1 MTSFGVFVF
10 VKCISRINVCALS
23 AKEWKAMASV
33 VLQVVRVLFLVLT
46 LTQCFLLASYP
57 ARYSNDPVWY
67 AAAFFYTPSIILWLI
82 LVFGNAANVRLPFC
96 VWALYVVVGLIPNI
110 GIVFGVAGNGLIFN
124 NSHNATCAA
133 PNATNA
139 SSGAGIL
146 FGVTGNGTIFNR
158 TSPNATRAAPNGTI
172 ASSEAGILFGVTGNG
187 TIFNKTSPNAT
198 RAAPNG
204 TIASSEAGDGLENK
218 RLDPIVLKA
227 ALCLTPLLL
236 VLLLNTASDADD
248 CRDALSKLCVQ
259 LAVDLLD
266 AVEMIDIGLEDH
278 EQKFCISYEFGIA
291 MITVACISL
300 FLSPWSMLEIDLD
313 EKKTKKRTAMARN
326 IVETFCVNIV
336 FLGIRL
342 AIVILYRKD
351 ETIFIAKNILAI
363 VLSSLEIRDIR
374 KSNEDKYV

>member
-1 MTSFGVFVF
+1 MHLANKRLYFVSERVESNNF
-10 VKCISRINVCALS
+10 RRFAG
-23 AKEWKAMASV
+23 
-33 VLQVVRVLFLVLT
+33 VRVLFLVLT

-82 LVFGNAANVRLPFC
+82 LVFGNAANVRLSFC

-133 PNATNA
+133 PNGTNA
-139 SSGAGIL
+139 SSG
-146 FGVTGNGTIFNR
+146 
-158 TSPNATRAAPNGTI
+158 
-172 ASSEAGILFGVTGNG
+172 AGILFGVTGNG

-248 CRDALSKLCVQ
+248 FRDALSKLCVQ

-278 EQKFCISYEFGIA
+278 EQKFCISDEFGIA

-374 KSNEDKYV
+374 KSKEDKYV

>member
-1 MTSFGVFVF
+1 
-10 VKCISRINVCALS
+10 
-23 AKEWKAMASV
+23 MASV
-33 VLQVVRVLFLVLT
+33 VLQGVRVLFLVLT

-67 AAAFFYTPSIILWLI
+67 TAAFFYTPSIILWLI
-82 LVFGNAANVRLPFC
+82 LVFGNAANVRLSFC

-133 PNATNA
+133 PNGTN
-139 SSGAGIL
+139 
-146 FGVTGNGTIFNR
+146 
-158 TSPNATRAAPNGTI
+158 

-204 TIASSEAGDGLENK
+204 TIASSEAGDSLENK

-248 CRDALSKLCVQ
+248 YRDALSKLCVQ

-374 KSNEDKYV
+374 KSKEDKYV

>member
-1 MTSFGVFVF
+1 MQSA
-10 VKCISRINVCALS
+10 VCS
-23 AKEWKAMASV
+23 
-33 VLQVVRVLFLVLT
+33 LQ
-46 LTQCFLLASYP
+46 CH
-57 ARYSNDPVWY
+57 
-67 AAAFFYTPSIILWLI
+67 TP
-82 LVFGNAANVRLPFC
+82 
-96 VWALYVVVGLIPNI
+96 VVGLIPNT
-110 GIVFGVAGNGLIFN
+110 GVVLWVAGNGLIFN

-133 PNATNA
+133 PNGTNA
-139 SSGAGIL
+139 SSG
-146 FGVTGNGTIFNR
+146 
-158 TSPNATRAAPNGTI
+158 
-172 ASSEAGILFGVTGNG
+172 AGILFGVTGNG

-204 TIASSEAGDGLENK
+204 TNASSEAGDGLENK

-236 VLLLNTASDADD
+236 VLLLNTANVADD
-248 CRDALSKLCVQ
+248 YRDALSKLCVQ

-266 AVEMIDIGLEDH
+266 AAEMIDIGLEDH
-278 EQKFCISYEFGIA
+278 EQKFCISDEFGIA

-336 FLGIRL
+336 CLGIRL

-351 ETIFIAKNILAI
+351 ETIFIAKKI
-363 VLSSLEIRDIR
+363 EGRQ
-374 KSNEDKYV
+374 YV

>member
-1 MTSFGVFVF
+1 
-10 VKCISRINVCALS
+10 
-23 AKEWKAMASV
+23 MASV
-33 VLQVVRVLFLVLT
+33 VLQGVRVLFLVLT
-46 LTQCFLLASYP
+46 LIQCFLLASYP

-67 AAAFFYTPSIILWLI
+67 AAGFFYTPSIILWLI
-82 LVFGNAANVRLPFC
+82 LVFGNAANVRLSFC

-133 PNATNA
+133 PNGTNA

-146 FGVTGNGTIFNR
+146 FGVTGNGTIFNK
-158 TSPNATRAAPNGTI
+158 TSPNATRAAPNGPI

-248 CRDALSKLCVQ
+248 YRDALSKLCVQ

-374 KSNEDKYV
+374 KSKEDKYV

>member
-1 MTSFGVFVF
+1 
-10 VKCISRINVCALS
+10 
-23 AKEWKAMASV
+23 MASV
-33 VLQVVRVLFLVLT
+33 VLQGVRVLFLVLT

-67 AAAFFYTPSIILWLI
+67 TAAFFYTPSIILWLI
-82 LVFGNAANVRLPFC
+82 LVFGDAANVRLSFC
-96 VWALYVVVGLIPNI
+96 VWALYVVFGLIPNI

-133 PNATNA
+133 PNGTNA
-139 SSGAGIL
+139 SSG
-146 FGVTGNGTIFNR
+146 
-158 TSPNATRAAPNGTI
+158 
-172 ASSEAGILFGVTGNG
+172 AGILFGVTGNG

-198 RAAPNG
+198 RAVPNG

-248 CRDALSKLCVQ
+248 YRDALSKLCVQ

-278 EQKFCISYEFGIA
+278 EQKFCISDEFGIA

-363 VLSSLEIRDIR
+363 GLSSLEIRDLR
-374 KSNEDKYV
+374 KSKEDKYV

>member
-10 VKCISRINVCALS
+10 VKCISRINVCASS
-23 AKEWKAMASV
+23 AKESKVMASV
-33 VLQVVRVLFLVLT
+33 VLHGVRVLFLVLT
-46 LTQCFLLASYP
+46 LAQCFLLASYP

-82 LVFGNAANVRLPFC
+82 LVFGDAANVRLSFC

-133 PNATNA
+133 PNGTNA

-146 FGVTGNGTIFNR
+146 FGVTGNGTIFNK
-158 TSPNATRAAPNGTI
+158 TANATRAASNGT
-172 ASSEAGILFGVTGNG
+172 N
-187 TIFNKTSPNAT
+187 
-198 RAAPNG
+198 
-204 TIASSEAGDGLENK
+204 ASSEAGDGLENK

-248 CRDALSKLCVQ
+248 YRDALSKLCVQ

-278 EQKFCISYEFGIA
+278 EQKFCISDEFGIA

-300 FLSPWSMLEIDLD
+300 FLSPWSMLAINLD

-374 KSNEDKYV
+374 KSKEDKYV

>member
-10 VKCISRINVCALS
+10 VKCISRINVCASS
-23 AKEWKAMASV
+23 AKESKVMASV
-33 VLQVVRVLFLVLT
+33 VLHGVRVLFLVLT

-57 ARYSNDPVWY
+57 ARYSNDPFWY

-82 LVFGNAANVRLPFC
+82 LVFGDAANVRLSFC

-124 NSHNATCAA
+124 NSNGAKSAA
-133 PNATNA
+133 PNGTNASSETGIVFGITGNGTIFNKTSPNATRAAPKGTNA

-146 FGVTGNGTIFNR
+146 FGVTGNGTIFNK
-158 TSPNATRAAPNGTI
+158 TANAKRAASNGT
-172 ASSEAGILFGVTGNG
+172 N
-187 TIFNKTSPNAT
+187 
-198 RAAPNG
+198 
-204 TIASSEAGDGLENK
+204 ASSEAGDGLENK

-248 CRDALSKLCVQ
+248 YRDALSKLCVQ

-278 EQKFCISYEFGIA
+278 EQKFCISDEFGIA

-300 FLSPWSMLEIDLD
+300 FLSPWSMLEINLD

-374 KSNEDKYV
+374 KSKEDKYV

>member
-1 MTSFGVFVF
+1 
-10 VKCISRINVCALS
+10 
-23 AKEWKAMASV
+23 MASV

-82 LVFGNAANVRLPFC
+82 LVFGNAANVRLSFC

-172 ASSEAGILFGVTGNG
+172 ASSEAG
-187 TIFNKTSPNAT
+187 
-198 RAAPNG
+198 
-204 TIASSEAGDGLENK
+204 DGLENK
-218 RLDPIVLKA
+218 RLDPIFLKA

-278 EQKFCISYEFGIA
+278 EQKFCISNEFGIA

-336 FLGIRL
+336 FLGISL

-374 KSNEDKYV
+374 KSKEDKYV

>member
-1 MTSFGVFVF
+1 
-10 VKCISRINVCALS
+10 
-23 AKEWKAMASV
+23 MASV
-33 VLQVVRVLFLVLT
+33 VLHGVRVLFLVLT

-67 AAAFFYTPSIILWLI
+67 TAAFFYTPSIILWLI
-82 LVFGNAANVRLPFC
+82 LVFGKAANVRLSFC

-133 PNATNA
+133 PNGTNA
-139 SSGAGIL
+139 SSG
-146 FGVTGNGTIFNR
+146 
-158 TSPNATRAAPNGTI
+158 
-172 ASSEAGILFGVTGNG
+172 AGILFGVTGNG

-248 CRDALSKLCVQ
+248 YRDALSKLCVQ

-278 EQKFCISYEFGIA
+278 EQKFCISNEFGIA

-374 KSNEDKYV
+374 KSKEDKYV

>member
-1 MTSFGVFVF
+1 MLRQR
-10 VKCISRINVCALS
+10 KSRKKWLPS
-23 AKEWKAMASV
+23 
-33 VLQVVRVLFLVLT
+33 LQGVRVLFLVHT

-82 LVFGNAANVRLPFC
+82 LVFGNAANVRLSFC
-96 VWALYVVVGLIPNI
+96 VWALYIVVGLIPNI

-133 PNATNA
+133 PNGTNA
-139 SSGAGIL
+139 SSG
-146 FGVTGNGTIFNR
+146 
-158 TSPNATRAAPNGTI
+158 
-172 ASSEAGILFGVTGNG
+172 AGILFGVTGNG

-248 CRDALSKLCVQ
+248 YRDALSKLCVQ

-278 EQKFCISYEFGIA
+278 EQKFCISDEFGIA

-374 KSNEDKYV
+374 KSKEDKYV

>member
-82 LVFGNAANVRLPFC
+82 LVFGNAANVRLSFC

-146 FGVTGNGTIFNR
+146 FGVTGNGTIFNK

-278 EQKFCISYEFGIA
+278 EQKFCISNEFGIA

-374 KSNEDKYV
+374 KSKEDKYV

>member
-1 MTSFGVFVF
+1 MHLANKRLCFVSERVERNGF
-10 VKCISRINVCALS
+10 RRCRG
-23 AKEWKAMASV
+23 
-33 VLQVVRVLFLVLT
+33 VRVLFLVLT

-82 LVFGNAANVRLPFC
+82 LVFGNAANVRLSFC
-96 VWALYVVVGLIPNI
+96 VWALYIVVGLIPNI

-133 PNATNA
+133 PNGTNA
-139 SSGAGIL
+139 SSG
-146 FGVTGNGTIFNR
+146 
-158 TSPNATRAAPNGTI
+158 
-172 ASSEAGILFGVTGNG
+172 AGILFGVTGNG

-248 CRDALSKLCVQ
+248 YRDALSKLCVQ

-278 EQKFCISYEFGIA
+278 EQKFCISDEFGIA

-374 KSNEDKYV
+374 KSKEDKYV

>member
-10 VKCISRINVCALS
+10 VKCMSRINVCALS
-23 AKEWKAMASV
+23 AKESKAIASV
-33 VLQVVRVLFLVLT
+33 VLQGVRVLFLVLT

-82 LVFGNAANVRLPFC
+82 LVFGNAANVRLSFC

-124 NSHNATCAA
+124 NSHNATFAA
-133 PNATNA
+133 PNGTNA
-139 SSGAGIL
+139 SSG
-146 FGVTGNGTIFNR
+146 
-158 TSPNATRAAPNGTI
+158 
-172 ASSEAGILFGVTGNG
+172 AGILFGVTGNG

-248 CRDALSKLCVQ
+248 YRDALSKLCVQ

-374 KSNEDKYV
+374 KSKEDKYV

>member
-1 MTSFGVFVF
+1 
-10 VKCISRINVCALS
+10 
-23 AKEWKAMASV
+23 MASV

-133 PNATNA
+133 PNGTNA
-139 SSGAGIL
+139 SSGAGIV
-146 FGVTGNGTIFNR
+146 FGVTGNGTIFNK

-204 TIASSEAGDGLENK
+204 TIASSEAGDGLESK

-278 EQKFCISYEFGIA
+278 EQKFCISNEFGIA

>member
-1 MTSFGVFVF
+1 
-10 VKCISRINVCALS
+10 
-23 AKEWKAMASV
+23 MASV
-33 VLQVVRVLFLVLT
+33 VLQGVRVLFLVLT

-82 LVFGNAANVRLPFC
+82 LVFRNAANVRLSFC

-133 PNATNA
+133 PNGTNA
-139 SSGAGIL
+139 SSG
-146 FGVTGNGTIFNR
+146 
-158 TSPNATRAAPNGTI
+158 
-172 ASSEAGILFGVTGNG
+172 AGILFGVTGNG

-204 TIASSEAGDGLENK
+204 TIASSEAGDGLESK

-248 CRDALSKLCVQ
+248 YRDALCKLCVQ

-278 EQKFCISYEFGIA
+278 EQKFCISNEFGIA

-351 ETIFIAKNILAI
+351 ETIFIAKNILSI

-374 KSNEDKYV
+374 KSKEDKYV

>member
-1 MTSFGVFVF
+1 
-10 VKCISRINVCALS
+10 
-23 AKEWKAMASV
+23 MASV
-33 VLQVVRVLFLVLT
+33 VLHGVRVLFLVLT

-67 AAAFFYTPSIILWLI
+67 TAAFFYTPSIILWLI
-82 LVFGNAANVRLPFC
+82 LVFGKAANVRLSFC

-133 PNATNA
+133 PNGSNA
-139 SSGAGIL
+139 SSGAG
-146 FGVTGNGTIFNR
+146 F
-158 TSPNATRAAPNGTI
+158 
-172 ASSEAGILFGVTGNG
+172 LFGVTGNG

-248 CRDALSKLCVQ
+248 YRDALSKLCVQ

-278 EQKFCISYEFGIA
+278 EQKFCIPDEFGIA

-374 KSNEDKYV
+374 KSKEDKYV

>member
-1 MTSFGVFVF
+1 
-10 VKCISRINVCALS
+10 
-23 AKEWKAMASV
+23 MASV
-33 VLQVVRVLFLVLT
+33 VLHGVRVLFLVLT
-46 LTQCFLLASYP
+46 LAQCFLLASYP

-82 LVFGNAANVRLPFC
+82 LVFGDAANVRLSFC

-133 PNATNA
+133 PNGTNA
-139 SSGAGIL
+139 SSG
-146 FGVTGNGTIFNR
+146 
-158 TSPNATRAAPNGTI
+158 
-172 ASSEAGILFGVTGNG
+172 AGILFGVTGNG

-248 CRDALSKLCVQ
+248 YRDALSKLCVQ
-259 LAVDLLD
+259 LAVDVLD

-278 EQKFCISYEFGIA
+278 EQKFCISDEFGIA

-300 FLSPWSMLEIDLD
+300 FLSPWSMLAINLD

-374 KSNEDKYV
+374 KSKEDKYV

>member
-1 MTSFGVFVF
+1 MV
-10 VKCISRINVCALS
+10 
-23 AKEWKAMASV
+23 SV
-33 VLQVVRVLFLVLT
+33 VLHGVRVLFLVLT

-67 AAAFFYTPSIILWLI
+67 TAAFFYTPSIILWVI
-82 LVFGNAANVRLPFC
+82 LVFGKAANVRLSFC

-133 PNATNA
+133 PNGTNA
-139 SSGAGIL
+139 SSG
-146 FGVTGNGTIFNR
+146 
-158 TSPNATRAAPNGTI
+158 
-172 ASSEAGILFGVTGNG
+172 AGILFGVTGNG

-248 CRDALSKLCVQ
+248 YRDALSKLCVQ

-278 EQKFCISYEFGIA
+278 EQKFCISDEFGIA

-374 KSNEDKYV
+374 KSKEDKYV

>member
-1 MTSFGVFVF
+1 
-10 VKCISRINVCALS
+10 
-23 AKEWKAMASV
+23 MASV
-33 VLQVVRVLFLVLT
+33 VLQGVRALFLVLT

-82 LVFGNAANVRLPFC
+82 LVFGNAANVRLSFC
-96 VWALYVVVGLIPNI
+96 VWALYIVVGLIPNI

-133 PNATNA
+133 PNGTNA
-139 SSGAGIL
+139 SSG
-146 FGVTGNGTIFNR
+146 
-158 TSPNATRAAPNGTI
+158 
-172 ASSEAGILFGVTGNG
+172 AGILFGVTGNG

-248 CRDALSKLCVQ
+248 YRDALSKLCVQ

-278 EQKFCISYEFGIA
+278 EQKFCISDEFGIA

-374 KSNEDKYV
+374 KSKEDKYV

>member
-1 MTSFGVFVF
+1 
-10 VKCISRINVCALS
+10 
-23 AKEWKAMASV
+23 MASV
-33 VLQVVRVLFLVLT
+33 VLQGVRVLFLVLT

-82 LVFGNAANVRLPFC
+82 LVFGNAANVRLSFC

-133 PNATNA
+133 PNGTNA
-139 SSGAGIL
+139 SSG
-146 FGVTGNGTIFNR
+146 
-158 TSPNATRAAPNGTI
+158 
-172 ASSEAGILFGVTGNG
+172 AGILFGVTGNG

-204 TIASSEAGDGLENK
+204 TNASSETGDGLKNK

-248 CRDALSKLCVQ
+248 YRETLSKLCVQ
-259 LAVDLLD
+259 LAVNLLD

-278 EQKFCISYEFGIA
+278 EKKFCISDEFGIA
-291 MITVACISL
+291 MITVAFISL

-374 KSNEDKYV
+374 KSKEDKYV

>member
-1 MTSFGVFVF
+1 M
-10 VKCISRINVCALS
+10 SRINVCALS
-23 AKEWKAMASV
+23 AKESKAMASV
-33 VLQVVRVLFLVLT
+33 VLQGVRVLFLVLT

-82 LVFGNAANVRLPFC
+82 LVFGNAANVRLSFC

-124 NSHNATCAA
+124 NSHNATFAA
-133 PNATNA
+133 PNGTNA

-146 FGVTGNGTIFNR
+146 FGVTGNGTIFNK
-158 TSPNATRAAPNGTI
+158 TSPNATRAAPNGPI

-248 CRDALSKLCVQ
+248 YRDALSKLCVQ

-374 KSNEDKYV
+374 KSKEDKYV

>member
-1 MTSFGVFVF
+1 
-10 VKCISRINVCALS
+10 
-23 AKEWKAMASV
+23 MASV
-33 VLQVVRVLFLVLT
+33 VLQGVRVLFLVLT

-67 AAAFFYTPSIILWLI
+67 ATAFFYTPSIILWLI
-82 LVFGNAANVRLPFC
+82 LVFGKAANVRLSFC

-133 PNATNA
+133 PNGTNA
-139 SSGAGIL
+139 SSG
-146 FGVTGNGTIFNR
+146 
-158 TSPNATRAAPNGTI
+158 
-172 ASSEAGILFGVTGNG
+172 AGILFGVTGNG

-204 TIASSEAGDGLENK
+204 TNASSETGDGLKNK

-248 CRDALSKLCVQ
+248 YRDTLSKLCVQ
-259 LAVDLLD
+259 LAVNLLD

-278 EQKFCISYEFGIA
+278 EKKFCISDEFGIA
-291 MITVACISL
+291 MITVAFISL

-374 KSNEDKYV
+374 KSKEDKYV

>member
-1 MTSFGVFVF
+1 
-10 VKCISRINVCALS
+10 
-23 AKEWKAMASV
+23 MASV
-33 VLQVVRVLFLVLT
+33 VLHGVRVLFLVLT
-46 LTQCFLLASYP
+46 LAQCFLLASYP

-82 LVFGNAANVRLPFC
+82 LVFGDAANVRLSFC

-133 PNATNA
+133 PNGTNA

-146 FGVTGNGTIFNR
+146 FGVTGNGTIFNK
-158 TSPNATRAAPNGTI
+158 TANATRAASNGT
-172 ASSEAGILFGVTGNG
+172 N
-187 TIFNKTSPNAT
+187 
-198 RAAPNG
+198 
-204 TIASSEAGDGLENK
+204 ASSEAGDGLENK

-248 CRDALSKLCVQ
+248 YRDALSKLCVQ

-278 EQKFCISYEFGIA
+278 EQKFCISDEFGIA

-374 KSNEDKYV
+374 KSKEDKYV

>member
-1 MTSFGVFVF
+1 MLRQR
-10 VKCISRINVCALS
+10 KSRKKWLPS
-23 AKEWKAMASV
+23 
-33 VLQVVRVLFLVLT
+33 LQGVRVLFLVLT

-82 LVFGNAANVRLPFC
+82 LVFGNAANVRLSFC
-96 VWALYVVVGLIPNI
+96 VWALYIVVGLIPNI

-133 PNATNA
+133 PNGTNA
-139 SSGAGIL
+139 SSG
-146 FGVTGNGTIFNR
+146 
-158 TSPNATRAAPNGTI
+158 
-172 ASSEAGILFGVTGNG
+172 AGILFGVTGNG

-248 CRDALSKLCVQ
+248 YRDALSKLCVQ

-278 EQKFCISYEFGIA
+278 EQKFCISDEFGIA

-374 KSNEDKYV
+374 KSKEDKYV

>member
-1 MTSFGVFVF
+1 
-10 VKCISRINVCALS
+10 
-23 AKEWKAMASV
+23 MASI
-33 VLQVVRVLFLVLT
+33 VLQGVRVLFLVLT

-82 LVFGNAANVRLPFC
+82 LVFGNAANVRLSFC
-96 VWALYVVVGLIPNI
+96 VWALYVVVSLIPNI

-133 PNATNA
+133 PNGTNA
-139 SSGAGIL
+139 SSG
-146 FGVTGNGTIFNR
+146 
-158 TSPNATRAAPNGTI
+158 
-172 ASSEAGILFGVTGNG
+172 AGILFGVTGNG

-248 CRDALSKLCVQ
+248 YRDALSKLCVQ

-278 EQKFCISYEFGIA
+278 EQKFCISDEFGIA

-374 KSNEDKYV
+374 KSKEDKYV

>member
-1 MTSFGVFVF
+1 
-10 VKCISRINVCALS
+10 
-23 AKEWKAMASV
+23 MASV
-33 VLQVVRVLFLVLT
+33 VLQGVRVLFLVLT

-67 AAAFFYTPSIILWLI
+67 TAAFFYTPSIILWLI
-82 LVFGNAANVRLPFC
+82 LVFGNAANVRLSFC
-96 VWALYVVVGLIPNI
+96 VWALYVVFGLIPNI

-133 PNATNA
+133 PNGTNA

-146 FGVTGNGTIFNR
+146 FGVTGNGTIFN
-158 TSPNATRAAPNGTI
+158 
-172 ASSEAGILFGVTGNG
+172 
-187 TIFNKTSPNAT
+187 KTFPNAT

-248 CRDALSKLCVQ
+248 YRDALSKLCVQ

-278 EQKFCISYEFGIA
+278 EQKFCISNEFGIA

-300 FLSPWSMLEIDLD
+300 FLSPWSMLEIDLN

-342 AIVILYRKD
+342 AIIILYGKD

-374 KSNEDKYV
+374 KSKEDKYV

>member
-1 MTSFGVFVF
+1 
-10 VKCISRINVCALS
+10 
-23 AKEWKAMASV
+23 MASV
-33 VLQVVRVLFLVLT
+33 VLQGVRALFLVLT

-82 LVFGNAANVRLPFC
+82 LVFGNAANVRLSFC
-96 VWALYVVVGLIPNI
+96 VWALYIVVGLIPNI

-133 PNATNA
+133 PNGTNA
-139 SSGAGIL
+139 SSG
-146 FGVTGNGTIFNR
+146 
-158 TSPNATRAAPNGTI
+158 
-172 ASSEAGILFGVTGNG
+172 AGILFGVTGNG

-248 CRDALSKLCVQ
+248 YRDALSKLCVQ

-278 EQKFCISYEFGIA
+278 EQKFCISDEFGIA

-300 FLSPWSMLEIDLD
+300 FLSPWSMLAINLD

-374 KSNEDKYV
+374 KSKEDKYV

>member
-1 MTSFGVFVF
+1 
-10 VKCISRINVCALS
+10 
-23 AKEWKAMASV
+23 MASV
-33 VLQVVRVLFLVLT
+33 VLQGVRVLFLVLT

-82 LVFGNAANVRLPFC
+82 LVFGNAANVRLSFC

-133 PNATNA
+133 PNGTNA
-139 SSGAGIL
+139 SSG
-146 FGVTGNGTIFNR
+146 
-158 TSPNATRAAPNGTI
+158 
-172 ASSEAGILFGVTGNG
+172 AGILFGVTGNG

-204 TIASSEAGDGLENK
+204 TNASSETGDGLKNK

-248 CRDALSKLCVQ
+248 YRDTLSKLCVQ
-259 LAVDLLD
+259 LAVNLLD

-278 EQKFCISYEFGIA
+278 EKKFCISDEFGIA
-291 MITVACISL
+291 MITVAFISL

-374 KSNEDKYV
+374 KSKEDKYV

>member
-1 MTSFGVFVF
+1 
-10 VKCISRINVCALS
+10 
-23 AKEWKAMASV
+23 MASV
-33 VLQVVRVLFLVLT
+33 VLHGVRVLFLVLT

-82 LVFGNAANVRLPFC
+82 LVFGNAANVRLSFC

-124 NSHNATCAA
+124 NSHGATCAA
-133 PNATNA
+133 PNGTNA
-139 SSGAGIL
+139 SSGTGIV
-146 FGVTGNGTIFNR
+146 FGI
-158 TSPNATRAAPNGTI
+158 
-172 ASSEAGILFGVTGNG
+172 TGNG

-198 RAAPNG
+198 RAAPNE
-204 TIASSEAGDGLENK
+204 TNASSEAGDGLENK

-248 CRDALSKLCVQ
+248 YRDALSKLCVQ

-278 EQKFCISYEFGIA
+278 EQKFCISDEFGIA
-291 MITVACISL
+291 VITVACISL

-374 KSNEDKYV
+374 KSKEDKYV

>member
-82 LVFGNAANVRLPFC
+82 LVFGNAANVRLSFC

-218 RLDPIVLKA
+218 RLDPIFLKA

-278 EQKFCISYEFGIA
+278 EQKFCISNEFGIA

-336 FLGIRL
+336 FLGISL

-374 KSNEDKYV
+374 KSKEDKYV

>member
-1 MTSFGVFVF
+1 
-10 VKCISRINVCALS
+10 
-23 AKEWKAMASV
+23 MASV
-33 VLQVVRVLFLVLT
+33 VLQGVRVLFLVLT

-82 LVFGNAANVRLPFC
+82 LVFGNAANVRLSFC

-133 PNATNA
+133 PNGTNA
-139 SSGAGIL
+139 SSG
-146 FGVTGNGTIFNR
+146 
-158 TSPNATRAAPNGTI
+158 
-172 ASSEAGILFGVTGNG
+172 AGILFGVTGNG

-278 EQKFCISYEFGIA
+278 EQKFCISNEFGIA

>member
-1 MTSFGVFVF
+1 M
-10 VKCISRINVCALS
+10 SRINVCALS
-23 AKEWKAMASV
+23 AKESKAMASV
-33 VLQVVRVLFLVLT
+33 VLQGVRVLFLVLT

-82 LVFGNAANVRLPFC
+82 LVFGNAANVRLSFC

-133 PNATNA
+133 PNGTN
-139 SSGAGIL
+139 
-146 FGVTGNGTIFNR
+146 
-158 TSPNATRAAPNGTI
+158 

-248 CRDALSKLCVQ
+248 YRDALSKLCVQ

-374 KSNEDKYV
+374 KSKEDKYV

>member
-1 MTSFGVFVF
+1 
-10 VKCISRINVCALS
+10 
-23 AKEWKAMASV
+23 MASV
-33 VLQVVRVLFLVLT
+33 VLQGVRVLFLVRT

-67 AAAFFYTPSIILWLI
+67 TAAFFYTPSIILWLI
-82 LVFGNAANVRLPFC
+82 LVFGDAANVRLSFC
-96 VWALYVVVGLIPNI
+96 VWALYVVFGLIPNI

-133 PNATNA
+133 PNGTNA

-146 FGVTGNGTIFNR
+146 FGVTGNGTIFNKN
-158 TSPNATRAAPNGTI
+158 SPNATRAAPNGT
-172 ASSEAGILFGVTGNG
+172 N
-187 TIFNKTSPNAT
+187 
-198 RAAPNG
+198 
-204 TIASSEAGDGLENK
+204 ASSEAGDDLENK

-248 CRDALSKLCVQ
+248 YRDTLSKLCVQ

-326 IVETFCVNIV
+326 IVETYCVNIV

-374 KSNEDKYV
+374 KSKEDKYV